1 MYSGRAVPSTTSFE
15 ITTSS
20 TPSRLGRSNMVSS
33 RIPSMIER
41 RPRAGLAV
49 DGLAGNSAQRL
60 LRQREID
67 RLHLEQP
74 LVLFHQRILGLG
86 ENELERGF
94 IEILERRHDGQSADE
109 FRDQAIFQQVLRL
122 DLAEDFAGLAVL
134 RRQDRGAEADRG

>member
-1 MYSGRAVPSTTSFE
+1 MSSGRAVPSTTSFE

-41 RPRAGLAV
+41 RPRAPVLRSIALNG
-49 DGLAGNSAQRL
+49 AQCL

-74 LVLFHQRILGLG
+74 LVLFDQRVLGLG
-86 ENELERGF
+86 ENELKGRLV
-94 IEILERRHDGQSADE
+94 EILERGHHG
-109 FRDQAIFQQVLRL
+109 
-122 DLAEDFAGLAVL
+122 
-134 RRQDRGAEADRG
+134 